1 MAERLHFLDRRRRRR
16 ERLASRD
23 TAEARH
29 TAGADRRPAGPPR
42 DQRVAVIGL
51 GRFGS
56 SLAHE
61 LTRRG
66 WDVLG
71 VDTDPHLVQQH
82 SDTLTHAAVAD
93 CTDPEVLYQLGMDE
107 FPSAVVAIGTDVE
120 ASILVTSN
128 LLDVGVPNLWA
139 KAISR
144 LHGKILERL
153 GAHHVVLPEHEMGE
167 RVAHLVTGRMLDFI
181 QFDDDYALVK
191 TVAPASATG
200 IPLGESQVRSRYG
213 VTVVGIKRPGQD
225 FTYATAETVMERG
238 DVIVV
243 TGRTQAVETFAEL
256 S

>member
-1 MAERLHFLDRRRRRR
+1 MGNYLNSLRRRRRKRPGDQHR
-16 ERLASRD
+16 EPS
-23 TAEARH
+23 
-29 TAGADRRPAGPPR
+29 

-71 VDTDPHLVQQH
+71 IDTDANLVQKH
-82 SDTLTHAAVAD
+82 SDALTHSAIAD
-93 CTDPEVLYQLGMDE
+93 CTDPDVLEQLGVHE
-107 FPSAVVAIGTDVE
+107 FTSAVVGIGTDIE

-128 LLDVGVPNLWA
+128 LLEAGVPNIWA

-144 LHGKILERL
+144 QHGQILERL

-181 QFDDDYALVK
+181 EFDDDYALVK
-191 TVAPASATG
+191 TAAPNIATG
-200 IPLGESQVRSRYG
+200 APLGQTAVRSKYG
-213 VTVVGIKRPGQD
+213 VTVVGIKRSGQD
-225 FTYATAETVMERG
+225 FTYASAETVVEEG
-238 DVIVV
+238 DVIIV
-243 TGRTQAVETFAEL
+243 TGKTRAVEAFAEL